1 MSGVASLLSPDGQE
15 VLTCLNE
22 VSLSISADHIVV
34 KSAMT
39 GAALSLSLEGQEM
52 LTCMN
57 EVALLTSTDHSV
69 VKLQ

>member
-1 MSGVASLLSPDGQE
+1 MTGAALSLSTEGQE
-15 VLTCLNE
+15 VLTCMNE
-22 VSLSISADHIVV
+22 VTLSISADRIVV

-39 GAALSLSLEGQEM
+39 RAELSLSLEGQEM

-57 EVALLTSTDHSV
+57 EVALPTSTDHSV